1 MRESANTHIMD
12 GDARAHSVTSLG
24 NDGGLTER

>member
-12 GDARAHSVTSLG
+12 GDARALSVASLG
-24 NDGGLTER
+24 SDGGLTER